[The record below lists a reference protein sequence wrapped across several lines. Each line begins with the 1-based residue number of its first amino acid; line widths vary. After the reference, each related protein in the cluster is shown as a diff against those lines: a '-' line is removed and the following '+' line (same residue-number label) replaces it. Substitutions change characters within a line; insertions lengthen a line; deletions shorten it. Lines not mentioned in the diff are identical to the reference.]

1 MTAGVRV
8 YVSATVSAKHLW
20 LKCCNGRETTCDGP
34 GATPQYIPGTHVEHR
49 EDNLVSS
56 LARILTVLLAISA
69 SDAAVAQG
77 AARGGA
83 SPFPQLA
90 GSWTGGGQ
98 ARFEDGKSER
108 LSCRAYYTPKDAS
121 GMGLAIRCA
130 STSYKIEIR
139 SNLKYEAGGISGSW
153 EERTFNA
160 EGVVTGKAGGG
171 NINLTITGGG
181 LNGTMAVSYGGSNQT
196 VAINT
201 TGIGLKGVQISMN
214 RD

>member
-1 MTAGVRV
+1 M
-8 YVSATVSAKHLW
+8 
-20 LKCCNGRETTCDGP
+20 
-34 GATPQYIPGTHVEHR
+34 
-49 EDNLVSS
+49 SS
-56 LARILTVLLAISA
+56 LARILAVLLATAA

-77 AARGGA
+77 AARGGN
-83 SPFPQLA
+83 PFPQLA
-90 GSWTGGGQ
+90 GSWSGGGQ

-139 SNLKYEAGGISGSW
+139 SNLKYESGGISGSW

-160 EGVVTGKAGGG
+160 EGSVSGKAGGG